1 MICIDR
7 TSIALSCVVI
17 PASVGKFHSMR
28 LSGGGGGGGGGG
40 GSVWDF
46 VVVVSI
52 LCC

>member
-7 TSIALSCVVI
+7 TSRALSCVVI

-28 LSGGGGGGGGGG
+28 LSGGGGGGGGG
-40 GSVWDF
+40 SVWDF

>member
-28 LSGGGGGGGGGG
+28 LSGGGGGGGG
-40 GSVWDF
+40 SVWDF